1 LNYNTNPSLARELSS
16 RWQYN
21 NHINSNIAYRIQKT
35 TELAGFSGDV
45 HIGNRIGY
53 RPPSEAVSDPGWF
66 ATLSLIHKEG
76 DDWEREP
83 LDDTEL
89 DRLVT
94 FMEELGLEE

>member
-1 LNYNTNPSLARELSS
+1 M
-16 RWQYN
+16 
-21 NHINSNIAYRIQKT
+21 
-35 TELAGFSGDV
+35 
-45 HIGNRIGY
+45 GY